1 MPVALL
7 QPEQVVD
14 LLTQVAEVEEAC
26 QSIRVGQPLELG
38 RALPPDVDPTR
49 SLPLPDSLGEL
60 ISARLGLLPATT
72 RDALALVA
80 LRSGDS
86 LRAARLSGAVSN
98 LERTSGTGL
107 NLWNRE
113 VLGFDPQTLR
123 SDPALADAWA
133 AGEVMTAHEAVA
145 YALTE

>member
-1 MPVALL
+1 M
-7 QPEQVVD
+7 
-14 LLTQVAEVEEAC
+14 
-26 QSIRVGQPLELG
+26 
-38 RALPPDVDPTR
+38 
-49 SLPLPDSLGEL
+49 
-60 ISARLGLLPATT
+60 
-72 RDALALVA
+72 
-80 LRSGDS
+80 RSGDS

-133 AGEVMTAHEAVA
+133 AGEVMTAQEAVA